1 MIFTDHSVG
10 LICGLEAPGL
20 CKYRSWC
27 NRGMNGVDKTD
38 DEIRRRKETTT
49 QRDRMTGI
57 NESRLHPYLS
67 YFYAEDS
74 E

>member
-1 MIFTDHSVG
+1 MEIHIMV
-10 LICGLEAPGL
+10 EQ
-20 CKYRSWC
+20 
-27 NRGMNGVDKTD
+27 RGMNGADQID
-38 DEIRRRKETTT
+38 DEIRRKEATT